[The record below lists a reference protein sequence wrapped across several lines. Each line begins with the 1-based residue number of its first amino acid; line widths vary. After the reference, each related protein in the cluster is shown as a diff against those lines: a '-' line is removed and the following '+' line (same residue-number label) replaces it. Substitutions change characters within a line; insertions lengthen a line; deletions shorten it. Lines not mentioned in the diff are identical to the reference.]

1 MINMADLRTVKR
13 RGKLIR
19 AAFIII
25 GIVFLARSVEVQ
37 IFKHNTFK
45 EYADSQ
51 QKSSMLL
58 KSKRGSILD
67 CRGRLLAYDMEVKS
81 YSVNPRYMKNSGE
94 EASKLSRVTGK
105 SKSYWIKQFKK
116 YPGFLYVAR
125 KVSQKDQPKYEDAG
139 IQTLKSRVESVRIY
153 PYKDLASE
161 VIGRTDT
168 DNYGVSGL
176 EMYYEDTLAGS
187 DGQSIYLRDAYGN
200 EITNWEHT
208 IVEPVDGSDIC
219 LTLDLDFQQIVEEEL
234 SWMLDSSK
242 ALYGSAVFMDLETG
256 GVAACATIEKGNVS
270 FQRCRSVVDR
280 NEPGSTA
287 KIIPLAAVFQEG
299 IFEPNDIINVE
310 GGRFNLG
317 RHVIRDDHP
326 YDTLRCDEIG
336 IYSSNI
342 GVSKMGLA
350 AGSELIYKTLIRFGF
365 GEKTGVDFP
374 GEVSGL
380 VYKPEKWTEHFL
392 ANVCFGYGIAVSG
405 LQTVRAYAA
414 IANGG
419 ELLKPFFAQEMIS
432 PEGSEKTLNAK
443 VVERNILDKKPR
455 GILNDIFC
463 GVVREG
469 TARKADDH
477 LCAIAGKTG
486 TALRIKKEGRG
497 YDPRRSLASFVG
509 YFPADNPRYAGIVIY
524 DEPQTSIYGG
534 EVSAPVFRN
543 IARRFVSLPRN
554 NALVKGGAEN
564 QQEELRLTRISHGD
578 SETSPKAE
586 TRYASVKDVFAG
598 NDLEKMLPDF
608 RGKTIR
614 DAYRAARSLGLK
626 CEIFGSG
633 LVEYQKP
640 APGIIIDRVDALILY
655 GK

>member
-1 MINMADLRTVKR
+1 MTELKNVRR
-13 RGKLIR
+13 RGRLIS
-19 AAFIII
+19 FIFVVLGII
-25 GIVFLARSVEVQ
+25 FLARAVELQ
-37 IFKHNTFK
+37 IIKHGTFR

-81 YSVNPRYMKNSGE
+81 YSVNPRYMANPNK
-94 EASKLSRVTGK
+94 EAAKLSRITGK
-105 SKSYWIKQFKK
+105 SKSYWKRQFKDH
-116 YPGFLYVAR
+116 PGFLYVAR
-125 KVSQKDQPKYEDAG
+125 RIVQKSQSKYEKAG
-139 IQTLKSRVESVRIY
+139 IQTLKSRVESVRVY
-153 PYKDLASE
+153 PYRDLASE
-161 VIGRTDT
+161 VIGRTDI

-176 EMYYEDTLAGS
+176 EVYYEDILAGR
-187 DGQSIYLRDAYGN
+187 DGRSIYLRDAYGN
-200 EITNWEHT
+200 EITSWEHT
-208 IVEPVDGSDIC
+208 IVEPVDGSDIW
-219 LTLDLDFQQIVEEEL
+219 LTLDVDFQQIVEEEL
-234 SWMLDSSK
+234 RRMLDSSG

-256 GVAACATIEKGNVS
+256 GVTACAAIERGNVS
-270 FQRCRSVVDR
+270 FQRCRSIVDR

-310 GGRFNLG
+310 GGRFSLG
-317 RHVIRDDHP
+317 RHIIRDDHP

-350 AGSELIYKTLIRFGF
+350 AGSDLIYRTLLRFGF

-392 ANVCFGYGIAVSG
+392 ANICFGYGISVSG
-405 LQTVRAYAA
+405 IQIVRAYAA
-414 IANGG
+414 VANGG
-419 ELLKPFFAQEMIS
+419 ELLKPFFASRMAS
-432 PEGSEKTLNAK
+432 PEGDVKTLNVK
-443 VVERNILDKKPR
+443 TMERRILDKKTR
-455 GILNDIFC
+455 DILNDIFC

-469 TARKADDH
+469 TARKANDH
-477 LCAIAGKTG
+477 FCAIAGKTG

-497 YDPRRSLASFVG
+497 YDPRKSLASFVG
-509 YFPADNPRYAGIVIY
+509 YFPSDNPRYAGIVMF
-524 DEPQTSIYGG
+524 DEPEISIYGG
-534 EVSAPVFRN
+534 EVSAPVFKT
-543 IARRFVSLPRN
+543 IVRRFISLPRN
-554 NALVKGGAEN
+554 NALVKSGDESEQDG
-564 QQEELRLTRISHGD
+564 QQLTHVSAG
-578 SETSPKAE
+578 EPEVFPKAE
-586 TRYASVKDVFAG
+586 VMYTSVKEVFAS
-598 NDLEKMLPDF
+598 NDPGKMLPDF

-626 CEIFGSG
+626 CEIYGSG
-633 LVEYQKP
+633 VVEYQKP
-640 APGIIIDRVDALILY
+640 APGVIIDGVGKLLLY

>member
-1 MINMADLRTVKR
+1 MTELKRVRR
-13 RGKLIR
+13 RGRLIS
-19 AAFIII
+19 FVFVTL
-25 GIVFLARSVEVQ
+25 GIVFLGRAVELQ
-37 IFKHNTFK
+37 ILKHGAFR

-51 QKSSMLL
+51 QKSSMIL

-81 YSVNPRYMKNSGE
+81 YSVNPKYMTNQNE
-94 EASKLSRVTGK
+94 EAAKLSKITGK
-105 SKSYWIKQFKK
+105 SKSYWKRKFRDH
-116 YPGFLYVAR
+116 PGFLYVAR
-125 KVSQKDQPKYEDAG
+125 RVAQKNQPKYEKAG
-139 IQTLKSRVESVRIY
+139 IQTLKSRVETVRVY

-161 VIGRTDT
+161 VVGRTDI

-176 EMYYEDTLAGS
+176 EIYYEDILAGR
-187 DGQSIYLRDAYGN
+187 DGRSIYLRDAYGN

-208 IVEPVDGSDIC
+208 IVEPVDGSDIW

-234 SWMLDSSK
+234 RRMLDSSR

-256 GVAACATIEKGNVS
+256 GITACAAIEKSDVS
-270 FQRCRSVVDR
+270 FPRCRSIVDR

-310 GGRFNLG
+310 GGRFSLG

-326 YDTLRCDEIG
+326 YDTLRCDEVG

-342 GVSKMGLA
+342 GASKMGLA
-350 AGSELIYKTLIRFGF
+350 AGSELIYKTLLRFGL

-392 ANVCFGYGIAVSG
+392 ANVCFGYGISVSG
-405 LQTVRAYAA
+405 IQIVRAYAA
-414 IANGG
+414 VANGG
-419 ELLKPFFAQEMIS
+419 ELLKPFFAAKMIS
-432 PEGSEKTLNAK
+432 PERNERTLNAK
-443 VVERNILDKKPR
+443 TVERRILDKKTR
-455 GILNDIFC
+455 DILNDIFC

-469 TARKADDH
+469 TARKANDY

-497 YDPRRSLASFVG
+497 YDPRKSLASFVG
-509 YFPADNPRYAGIVIY
+509 YFPADNPRYAGIVMF
-524 DEPQTSIYGG
+524 DEPEISIYGG
-534 EVSAPVFRN
+534 EVSAPVFKS

-554 NALVKGGAEN
+554 NALVKSGDENEQDEGQLAYISAE
-564 QQEELRLTRISHGD
+564 E
-578 SETSPKAE
+578 SEAFPKAE
-586 TRYASVKDVFAG
+586 IIHTSVKEVFAG
-598 NDLEKMLPDF
+598 NNPEKMLPDF

-614 DAYRAARSLGLK
+614 DAYQAARSLGLK

-633 LVEYQKP
+633 VVEYQKP
-640 APGIIIDRVDALILY
+640 APGIIIDGVDRLLLY
-655 GK
+655 GN

>member
-1 MINMADLRTVKR
+1 MKKMADLKTVKR
-13 RGKLIR
+13 RGRLIR
-19 AAFIII
+19 AVFIII
-25 GIVFLARSVEVQ
+25 AIIFVARAVEIQ
-37 IFKHNTFK
+37 IIKHNVFK

-81 YSVNPRYMKNSGE
+81 YSVNPRYMKNPGE
-94 EASKLSRVTGK
+94 EASKLSRITGR
-105 SKSYWIKQFKK
+105 SKSYWTKQFKEH
-116 YPGFLYVAR
+116 PGFLYIAR
-125 KVSQKDQPKYEDAG
+125 RVSQKKQPKYDNAG
-139 IQTLKSRVESVRIY
+139 IQTLKSRLETVRIY

-168 DNYGVSGL
+168 DNCGVSGL
-176 EMYYEDTLAGS
+176 EIYYDDILAGN

-208 IVEPVDGSDIC
+208 IVEPVNGSDIC

-234 SWMLDSSK
+234 DWMLDSSR
-242 ALYGSAVFMDLETG
+242 ALHTSAIFMDLENG
-256 GVAACATIEKGNVS
+256 GIVACAAIERNDVS
-270 FQRCRSVVDR
+270 YQRCRSIVDR

-310 GGRFNLG
+310 GGRFILG

-350 AGSELIYKTLIRFGF
+350 AGSDLIYKTLIKFGF
-365 GEKTGVDFP
+365 GEKTGIDFP

-380 VYKPEKWTEHFL
+380 VYKPEQWTEHFL
-392 ANVCFGYGIAVSG
+392 ANVCFGYGIALSG
-405 LQTVRAYAA
+405 LQTVRAYAT

-419 ELLKPFFAQEMIS
+419 ELLRPFFAEKMIS
-432 PEGSEKTLNAK
+432 IDGSEKILNSK
-443 VVERNILDKKPR
+443 VVERKILDKKSR
-455 GILNDIFC
+455 DILNDIFC

-469 TARKADDH
+469 TAWRANDH
-477 LCAIAGKTG
+477 ICAIAGKTG

-497 YDPRRSLASFVG
+497 YDPKRSLASFVG

-524 DEPQTSIYGG
+524 DEPETSIYGG
-534 EVSAPVFRN
+534 EVSAPVFRK

-554 NALVKGGAEN
+554 NALVKSGMED
-564 QQEELRLTRISHGD
+564 QQEELQLTHISYGG
-578 SETSPKAE
+578 SEASPKAE
-586 TRYASVKDVFAG
+586 TRFASVKDVFA
-598 NDLEKMLPDF
+598 NDNPERVLPDF

-626 CEIFGSG
+626 CEIYGSG
-633 LVEYQKP
+633 LVEYQRP
-640 APGIIIDRVDALILY
+640 APGIVIDRVDGLFLY

>member
-270 FQRCRSVVDR
+270 FQRCRSIVDR

-287 KIIPLAAVFQEG
+287 KIIPLA
-299 IFEPNDIINVE
+299 
-310 GGRFNLG
+310 
-317 RHVIRDDHP
+317 
-326 YDTLRCDEIG
+326 
-336 IYSSNI
+336 
-342 GVSKMGLA
+342 
-350 AGSELIYKTLIRFGF
+350 
-365 GEKTGVDFP
+365 
-374 GEVSGL
+374 
-380 VYKPEKWTEHFL
+380 TERYH
-392 ANVCFGYGIAVSG
+392 
-405 LQTVRAYAA
+405 
-414 IANGG
+414 
-419 ELLKPFFAQEMIS
+419 K
-432 PEGSEKTLNAK
+432 
-443 VVERNILDKKPR
+443 
-455 GILNDIFC
+455 
-463 GVVREG
+463 
-469 TARKADDH
+469 
-477 LCAIAGKTG
+477 
-486 TALRIKKEGRG
+486 
-497 YDPRRSLASFVG
+497 RRRRQVQSR
-509 YFPADNPRYAGIVIY
+509 PA
-524 DEPQTSIYGG
+524 
-534 EVSAPVFRN
+534 
-543 IARRFVSLPRN
+543 
-554 NALVKGGAEN
+554 
-564 QQEELRLTRISHGD
+564 
-578 SETSPKAE
+578 
-586 TRYASVKDVFAG
+586 
-598 NDLEKMLPDF
+598 
-608 RGKTIR
+608 
-614 DAYRAARSLGLK
+614 
-626 CEIFGSG
+626 C
-633 LVEYQKP
+633 YQ
-640 APGIIIDRVDALILY
+640 G
-655 GK
+655 

>member
-1 MINMADLRTVKR
+1 MTDFRTLRR
-13 RGKLIR
+13 RGRLIR
-19 AAFIII
+19 AVFIII
-25 GIVFLARSVEVQ
+25 GLVFLARSVEVQ

-67 CRGRLLAYDMEVKS
+67 CRNRLLAYDMEVKS
-81 YSVNPRYMKNSGE
+81 YSVNPGYMKNSGQ
-94 EASKLSRVTGK
+94 EALKLSRLTGK
-105 SKSYWIKQFKK
+105 SKSYWIKKFKK
-116 YPGFLYVAR
+116 HPGFLYITR
-125 KVSQKDQPKYEDAG
+125 GVSQKDQSRYEDAG
-139 IQTLKSRVESVRIY
+139 IETLKSRVETVRIY

-168 DNYGVSGL
+168 DNCGVSGL
-176 EMYYEDTLAGS
+176 EMYYEDILAGS
-187 DGQSIYLRDAYGN
+187 DGQSIYLRDVYGN
-200 EITNWEHT
+200 EVTNWEHT
-208 IVEPVDGSDIC
+208 IVEPMDGSDIC

-234 SWMLDSSK
+234 RWMLDSSK

-256 GVAACATIEKGNVS
+256 GVAACATIEKGKVS
-270 FQRCRSVVDR
+270 FQRCRGIVDR

-287 KIIPLAAVFQEG
+287 KIIPLAAVFREG

-336 IYSSNI
+336 IHSSNI

-350 AGSELIYKTLIRFGF
+350 AGSDLIYKMLLRFGF

-374 GEVSGL
+374 GEISGL
-380 VYKPEKWTEHFL
+380 IHKPEKWTEHFL
-392 ANVCFGYGIAVSG
+392 ANVCFGYGVAVSG

-419 ELLKPFFAQEMIS
+419 ELLRPFFAEKMIS

-443 VVERNILDKKPR
+443 VVERNILDKR
-455 GILNDIFC
+455 TRDILNDIFY

-469 TARKADDH
+469 TARRADDR

-486 TALRIKKEGRG
+486 TALRIKKEGHG
-497 YDPRRSLASFVG
+497 YDPHRSLASFVG
-509 YFPADNPRYAGIVIY
+509 YFPADNPRYAGIVMY
-524 DEPQTSIYGG
+524 DEPRTSIYGG
-534 EVSAPVFRN
+534 EVSAPVFRK

-554 NALVKGGAEN
+554 SALVKGGIEN
-564 QQEELRLTRISHGD
+564 QQEESRLTRISHGD
-578 SETSPKAE
+578 FGTSPKAE
-586 TRYASVKDVFAG
+586 TRYASVKDVFAA
-598 NDLEKMLPDF
+598 NNPESMLPDF

-626 CEIFGSG
+626 CAIYGSG
-633 LVEYQKP
+633 IVEYQKP
-640 APGIIIDRVDALILY
+640 APGIIIDRVDELILY